1 MPPRRSRGSRG
12 RRNGTGG
19 ASPPTKSSLKSFE
32 IKRPYRE
39 PITVF
44 DSPNHTFI
52 AESLYFYPKL
62 GYAELNNNGK
72 TMKIK
77 MLGIDQVKDAQIHTD
92 DNWIMVD
99 LGKARKIR
107 VDDTYFLEDI

>member
-1 MPPRRSRGSRG
+1 
-12 RRNGTGG
+12 
-19 ASPPTKSSLKSFE
+19 
-32 IKRPYRE
+32 
-39 PITVF
+39 
-44 DSPNHTFI
+44 
-52 AESLYFYPKL
+52 
-62 GYAELNNNGK
+62 
-72 TMKIK
+72 MKIK